1 MLLKAQWPVKRREM
15 GEKNAKDKGG
25 RDKRR
30 GGDRMKGV
38 EQRQGGDE
46 MKGIEQRKGGDRMT
60 DRESRRG
67 TEKRRGAGGKK

>member
-30 GGDRMKGV
+30 GGD
-38 EQRQGGDE
+38 E

-67 TEKRRGAGGKK
+67 RDSWWRGTEKRRGAGGKK